1 MISPPSLLQITL
13 KITLDIVVSRWSFF
27 LGLWGWVWWSRNAL
41 QKIKFKIPLDIV
53 VSISE
58 NKIIS
63 QCSTWLAIYKSS
75 CSQPWNELDPNGEVI
90 DACCA
95 LKTVWSSD
103 WKIERNWSLPQL
115 SLDHD
120 HNHHKDQDD
129 IDYKTNQKLTLH
141 ILAHMWSQELSETES
156 TTILLKNIIY
166 PFLTI
171 LHNFLNLST
180 AKHALLPK
188 KIWPSPWCQRLL
200 PGPVL
205 KSFSVSLGIRLNINN
220 QGLVVESILPE
231 TQIYGMMG
239 WNAAPDLGTD
249 NAGDLLK
256 KALKEDSVVVAHGQ
270 VLRVVQLPAGNLG
283 EEYCSG
289 SYTFKKIKKKLGC
302 APFAASRSD
311 RQNPWTEKSLNWETF
326 VFFEVLNWFPNKFE
340 KWII

>member
-27 LGLWGWVWWSRNAL
+27 LGLWGWMWWSRHTL

-156 TTILLKNIIY
+156 TTILLQNIIY
-166 PFLTI
+166 LSLTI
-171 LHNFLNLST
+171 LHIFWPYHQHCQTCFVTFETRTRRRRYDHHLGANACSQVRSSSPSVFLSAYAWTIND
-180 AKHALLPK
+180 LL
-188 KIWPSPWCQRLL
+188 WN
-200 PGPVL
+200 VYFL
-205 KSFSVSLGIRLNINN
+205 KSSNIWGDGIKHC
-220 QGLVVESILPE
+220 P
-231 TQIYGMMG
+231 
-239 WNAAPDLGTD
+239 WAD
-249 NAGDLLK
+249 NDGDLLK

-283 EEYCSG
+283 EEYYYCSG
-289 SYTFKKIKKKLGC
+289 NYTFKKI
-302 APFAASRSD
+302 
-311 RQNPWTEKSLNWETF
+311 
-326 VFFEVLNWFPNKFE
+326 NKN
-340 KWII
+340 